1 VPHLHGVRLI
11 ERWLLVISDLL
22 PITLDD
28 QIAAVER
35 EIAMRGRVYPRQVFN
50 RKMTQRQADR
60 EIAVLAS
67 LIGLRGK

>member
-1 VPHLHGVRLI
+1 M
-11 ERWLLVISDLL
+11 SDLL

>member
-1 VPHLHGVRLI
+1 M
-11 ERWLLVISDLL
+11 SDLL

-60 EIAVLAS
+60 EIALMIAVLAS